1 MKQVFVCL
9 PSGKVLTCTV
19 DTVDNLKDCILKKS
33 GIPSSEQHLLYQNR
47 PLIKD
52 FDLPNGST
60 VHLLFKLQGGSK
72 ECDICS
78 FPGEFICNECNEQI
92 TCKEC
97 CINIR
102 VKHNTNHKKLIK
114 PSPQAQ
120 QLPVLVVVKQ
130 IAYIIEVTQSIGM
143 MTSLF
148 TDSPSLNDTFESAT
162 KIATLAECY

>member
-1 MKQVFVCL
+1 MVNHSETMKQVFVCL
-9 PSGKVLTCTV
+9 PSGKVLTCAA
-19 DTVDNLKDCILKKS
+19 DTVDNLKDCTLKKS

-78 FPGEFICNECNEQI
+78 FPGEFICNECNKQI

-97 CINIR
+97 CMCIH
-102 VKHNTNHKKLIK
+102 KH
-114 PSPQAQ
+114 PS
-120 QLPVLVVVKQ
+120 K
-130 IAYIIEVTQSIGM
+130 TQSKPQEIDQTI
-143 MTSLF
+143 TS
-148 TDSPSLNDTFESAT
+148 SSARQGIS
-162 KIATLAECY
+162 KGWF